1 MKSKS
6 RKFRNSQAWSL
17 DVMLAVIIFIGTV
30 FFFYAILD
38 TTQGTKA
45 EELQDEASKVL
56 TGISSEDSGVGI
68 MDGNKIN
75 TTKLEDLLGNYSS
88 IKSKLKVENDFC
100 IYFEDED
107 GNILYINAT
116 TTGLGSGII
125 NVSDIPCG

>member
-75 TTKLEDLLGNYSS
+75 TTKLEELLGNYSS

>member
-6 RKFRNSQAWSL
+6 HKFRDSQAWSL
-17 DVMLAVIIFIGTV
+17 DIMLAVIIFLGTV
-30 FFFYAILD
+30 LFFYAILD

-75 TTKLEDLLGNYSS
+75 ATKLEELLGNYSS

-100 IYFEDED
+100 IYFEDEN

-116 TTGLGSGII
+116 AIGLGSGII
-125 NVSDIPCG
+125 NVSGIPCG